1 MTAGPAAGGAAGGD
15 GTPGED
21 AKPAGGGRR
30 RAGDMVSAGGRV
42 SAGDVSAG
50 DRVTVGDRMTEG
62 ITGARGSTVT
72 DVNTD
77 QAGRGT
83 GEMPARNE
91 NLGTGGNI
99 AARESAGVAGTVGD
113 SGKTGAEGTRVT
125 HGEVATA
132 EQGVPS
138 DADADTGVVRGT
150 GVASG
155 TGLSGPPGSA
165 GRHVVVIG
173 GGLAGITAAIRLRE
187 SGAAVTVLEARPW
200 LGGATCS
207 FSRGEK
213 VIDNGQHVFLR
224 CCTEYQALLAR
235 LGMTGSVSMQ
245 ERFDVTVLTP
255 GGQARLRRNS
265 LPAPLHMS
273 GALARYGL
281 LTPGERL
288 KVGRAA
294 LGMRF
299 ANPASPRL
307 DEQRLGDWLGAR
319 WQGERARRRL
329 WDLFIISALNIAGDD
344 ASTGLAATVIKTAL
358 LGRKD
363 AADIGMSAIP
373 LGDLHGKSALRL
385 LNRLGVDVRLAA
397 KATAIE
403 PGAGAAGSGPAG
415 SGPGGAVSGGAVS
428 GGAVSGGA
436 VSAGPGPGAGRFL
449 VPVTAGGDTEEA
461 LSADAVV
468 LAVPAAAAA
477 RLAPER
483 LGASVAQWGELGVSP
498 IVNVHVHYDRRVTR
512 LPFAAALESPVQ
524 WVFDKTQAAGV
535 TSGQYLA
542 VSQSAADDY
551 VDVPAAQIREE
562 FLPALEQL
570 FPAAADAKVLDFF
583 VTRERRATFRQGPG
597 TGRLRPGAGTV
608 VPGLALAGAWTETGW
623 PDTMEGAVRSGQNAA
638 EHIISGLAAL
648 GPPQHLRDQRVKP
661 GVIAAGASS

>member
-1 MTAGPAAGGAAGGD
+1 MTGGTPAGRGTVAGRDTDGETKPAGEAMAGGAAAAIGEEMTGGD
-15 GTPGED
+15 TGTGKIPSESRN
-21 AKPAGGGRR
+21 PETAGN
-30 RAGDMVSAGGRV
+30 
-42 SAGDVSAG
+42 
-50 DRVTVGDRMTEG
+50 
-62 ITGARGSTVT
+62 TGAR
-72 DVNTD
+72 
-77 QAGRGT
+77 A
-83 GEMPARNE
+83 
-91 NLGTGGNI
+91 
-99 AARESAGVAGTVGD
+99 SAGVAGAAGA

-125 HGEVATA
+125 HGEAETA
-132 EQGVPS
+132 GPGVPAAAGTS
-138 DADADTGVVRGT
+138 PGAPGTSPGAPGTSPAAAGTSPGVPGT
-150 GVASG
+150 SAGVPG
-155 TGLSGPPGSA
+155 TSERPPGTTGPPSPA

-319 WQGERARRRL
+319 WQDERARRRL

-344 ASTGLAATVIKTAL
+344 ASVALAATVIKTAL

-385 LNRLGVDVRLAA
+385 LTRLGVDVRLGS

-403 PGAGAAGSGPAG
+403 PAGSG
-415 SGPGGAVSGGAVS
+415 SGPGGSGSGGS
-428 GGAVSGGA
+428 GPGGSGSGD
-436 VSAGPGPGAGRFL
+436 GPGAGRFR
-449 VPVTAGGDTEEA
+449 VPVVSGGGADGA

-468 LAVPAAAAA
+468 LAVPAAAAV
-477 RLAPER
+477 RLAPPR
-483 LGASVAQWGELGVSP
+483 LAASAAPWGELGVSP

-524 WVFDKTQAAGV
+524 WVFDKTSAAGV

-551 VDVPAAQIREE
+551 VDVPAARIREE

-570 FPAAADAKVLDFF
+570 FPAAADARVLDFF

-638 EHIISGLAAL
+638 EHIMSGLAAL
-648 GPPQHLRDQRVKP
+648 GPAQRRPDPRAKS
-661 GVIAAGASS
+661 GAITAGASS

>member
-1 MTAGPAAGGAAGGD
+1 MTAGPAAGGETTAGGD
-15 GTPGED
+15 RAPGGD
-21 AKPAGGGRR
+21 AKPAGGGRQ
-30 RAGDMVSAGGRV
+30 AG
-42 SAGDVSAG
+42 
-50 DRVTVGDRMTEG
+50 GDRMTG
-62 ITGARGSTVT
+62 GKTGTRGSTVT
-72 DVNTD
+72 DVNAG
-77 QAGRGT
+77 QADPGT
-83 GEMPARNE
+83 GEVPARNG
-91 NLGTGGNI
+91 NSGAGGNI
-99 AARESAGVAGTVGD
+99 GVPESAGVAGTVVD

-125 HGEVATA
+125 QGEVTTA
-132 EQGVPS
+132 ELGAASGAGEP
-138 DADADTGVVRGT
+138 

-155 TGLSGPPGSA
+155 TGLTGPPGPA
-165 GRHVVVIG
+165 GRHVVIIG

-344 ASTGLAATVIKTAL
+344 ASVGLAATVIKTAL

-385 LNRLGVDVRLAA
+385 LTRLGVDVRLAS
-397 KATAIE
+397 KAAAIE
-403 PGAGAAGSGPAG
+403 PGGTGSGTAGSGPAG
-415 SGPGGAVSGGAVS
+415 
-428 GGAVSGGA
+428 
-436 VSAGPGPGAGRFL
+436 PGAGRFR
-449 VPVTAGGDTEEA
+449 VPVMSGAGADEA

-477 RLAPER
+477 RLAPDR
-483 LGASVAQWGELGVSP
+483 LAASAAQWGELGVSP

-524 WVFDKTQAAGV
+524 WVFDKTRAAGV

-551 VDVPAAQIREE
+551 VDVPSARIREE

-648 GPPQHLRDQRVKP
+648 GPSQHVRDQRIKS

>member
-1 MTAGPAAGGAAGGD
+1 MTGGSPASGGAM
-15 GTPGED
+15 
-21 AKPAGGGRR
+21 AGGGDDGETE
-30 RAGDMVSAGGRV
+30 RAGGTAPAIGEEITR
-42 SAGDVSAG
+42 GD
-50 DRVTVGDRMTEG
+50 
-62 ITGARGSTVT
+62 TGAGGSTVT
-72 DVNTD
+72 DVSTETGAMPSGSRNPATD
-77 QAGRGT
+77 
-83 GEMPARNE
+83 
-91 NLGTGGNI
+91 GNI
-99 AARESAGVAGTVGD
+99 GARENAGVAGAASAQGE
-113 SGKTGAEGTRVT
+113 TGAGGTRVT
-125 HGEVATA
+125 HGAA
-132 EQGVPS
+132 EKPG
-138 DADADTGVVRGT
+138 AGMT
-150 GVASG
+150 
-155 TGLSGPPGSA
+155 GPPGPA

-187 SGAAVTVLEARPW
+187 AGAAVTVLEGRPW

-207 FSRGEK
+207 FTRGEK

-224 CCTEYQALLAR
+224 CCTEYQGLLAR
-235 LGMTGSVSMQ
+235 LGVAGSVAMQ

-255 GGQARLRRNS
+255 GGSARLRRNS
-265 LPAPLHMS
+265 LPAPLHLS

-281 LTPGERL
+281 LTAGERL

-344 ASTGLAATVIKTAL
+344 ASAALSATVIKTAL

-363 AADIGMSAIP
+363 AADIGMAAIP
-373 LGDLHGKSALRL
+373 LGDLHGESSLRL
-385 LNRLGVDVRLAA
+385 LTRLGADVRLST

-403 PGAGAAGSGPAG
+403 PAGE
-415 SGPGGAVSGGAVS
+415 PGTGRFRVPVVSGG
-428 GGAVSGGA
+428 
-436 VSAGPGPGAGRFL
+436 GPDGVL
-449 VPVTAGGDTEEA
+449 D
-461 LSADAVV
+461 ADAVV
-468 LAVPAAAAA
+468 LAVPAAAAV
-477 RLAPER
+477 RLAPPR
-483 LGASVAQWGELGVSP
+483 LAASAAHWGELGISP

-524 WVFDKTQAAGV
+524 WVFDKTRAAGV

-551 VDVPAAQIREE
+551 VDVPAARIREE

-570 FPAAADAKVLDFF
+570 FPAAADARVLDFF

-608 VPGLALAGAWTETGW
+608 VPGLAVAGAWTETGW

-638 EHIISGLAAL
+638 EHILSGLAAL
-648 GPPQHLRDQRVKP
+648 GPAARRPDSRAQA
-661 GVIAAGASS
+661 GAIAAGASS

>member
-1 MTAGPAAGGAAGGD
+1 
-15 GTPGED
+15 
-21 AKPAGGGRR
+21 
-30 RAGDMVSAGGRV
+30 
-42 SAGDVSAG
+42 
-50 DRVTVGDRMTEG
+50 
-62 ITGARGSTVT
+62 
-72 DVNTD
+72 
-77 QAGRGT
+77 
-83 GEMPARNE
+83 
-91 NLGTGGNI
+91 
-99 AARESAGVAGTVGD
+99 
-113 SGKTGAEGTRVT
+113 VT

-138 DADADTGVVRGT
+138 DADNGVVGETGDVSGTGAASRT

-265 LPAPLHMS
+265 LPAPLHMT

-385 LNRLGVDVRLAA
+385 LTRLGVDVRLAA

-403 PGAGAAGSGPAG
+403 PGTGAAGSGPGGSASGGSASGG
-415 SGPGGAVSGGAVS
+415 SG
-428 GGAVSGGA
+428 
-436 VSAGPGPGAGRFL
+436 SAGPGAGRFL

-468 LAVPAAAAA
+468 LAVPAAAAV

-483 LGASVAQWGELGVSP
+483 LGASAAQWGELGVSP

-524 WVFDKTQAAGV
+524 WVFDKTRAAGV

-551 VDVPAAQIREE
+551 VDVPAARIREE

>member
-1 MTAGPAAGGAAGGD
+1 VTHSEAGAAG
-15 GTPGED
+15 P
-21 AKPAGGGRR
+21 
-30 RAGDMVSAGGRV
+30 
-42 SAGDVSAG
+42 
-50 DRVTVGDRMTEG
+50 
-62 ITGARGSTVT
+62 
-72 DVNTD
+72 
-77 QAGRGT
+77 
-83 GEMPARNE
+83 
-91 NLGTGGNI
+91 
-99 AARESAGVAGTVGD
+99 
-113 SGKTGAEGTRVT
+113 
-125 HGEVATA
+125 
-132 EQGVPS
+132 
-138 DADADTGVVRGT
+138 
-150 GVASG
+150 
-155 TGLSGPPGSA
+155 A

-187 SGAAVTVLEARPW
+187 AGAAVTVLEARPW

-207 FSRGEK
+207 FSRGEM

-235 LGMTGSVSMQ
+235 LGMTGSVSIQ

-281 LTPGERL
+281 LTPAERL
-288 KVGRAA
+288 RVGQAA
-294 LGMRF
+294 LALRF
-299 ANPASPRL
+299 ANPARPRL
-307 DEQRLGDWLGAR
+307 DEQRLGDWLAAR
-319 WQGERARRRL
+319 GQSERARRRL

-344 ASTGLAATVIKTAL
+344 ASVSLAATVIKTAL

-373 LGDLHGKSALRL
+373 LGDLHGKAALRL
-385 LNRLGVDVRLAA
+385 LTRLGVEVRLGS

-403 PGAGAAGSGPAG
+403 Q
-415 SGPGGAVSGGAVS
+415 
-428 GGAVSGGA
+428 
-436 VSAGPGPGAGRFL
+436 AGPGTAEPGTTGPAAGRFR
-449 VPVTAGGDTEEA
+449 VPVVAGGDPEQV
-461 LSADAVV
+461 LSADAVIM
-468 LAVPAAAAA
+468 AVPAAAAA
-477 RLAPER
+477 RLAPPQ
-483 LGASVAQWGELGVSP
+483 LGASAAQWAGLGISP

-524 WVFDKTQAAGV
+524 WVFDKTRAAGV

-551 VDVPAAQIREE
+551 VDVPAARIREE

-570 FPAAADAKVLDFF
+570 FPAAADARVLDFF

-638 EHIISGLAAL
+638 EHIMSGLAAL
-648 GPPQHLRDQRVKP
+648 GRPQWIPDGRIKS
-661 GVIAAGASS
+661 GVTAAGASS